1 MDCLIFRSFR
11 VDELS
16 RKENTP
22 IIVANTHWDL
32 PENLIRYVQ
41 EERMTTALID
51 MATPLSPE
59 ESIGYAECVAYLMP
73 ATQQA
78 VLRSDV
84 TKIYLYCVTQLMKNR
99 KMLDALPKECKVEN
113 LPGYQMQ
120 KLNDFKR
127 WIYKQ
132 RGGKEKNPVIDALRE
147 VFKGEKGKGAKR

>member
-1 MDCLIFRSFR
+1 MYAHRTNGVINP
-11 VDELS
+11 
-16 RKENTP
+16 KENTP

-84 TKIYLYCVTQLMKNR
+84 AEIYLYCVTQLMKNR
-99 KMLDALPKECKVEN
+99 KMSDALKDQAERDKYIRCGFCD
-113 LPGYQMQ
+113 LCQDI
-120 KLNDFKR
+120 LN
-127 WIYKQ
+127 I
-132 RGGKEKNPVIDALRE
+132 L
-147 VFKGEKGKGAKR
+147 KGAKR